1 MARWGRGREI
11 CISLLL
17 RLFHLLHPNSFL
29 FPFAGEICEDFCEQ
43 SEQFIEE
50 CFFKRKICIME
61 LQARFFKLFN
71 ELDAEKLGTRKDWTM
86 FLLLFE
92 DS

>member
-1 MARWGRGREI
+1 
-11 CISLLL
+11 
-17 RLFHLLHPNSFL
+17 
-29 FPFAGEICEDFCEQ
+29 
-43 SEQFIEE
+43 
-50 CFFKRKICIME
+50 ME